1 MSYGGTAAIITS
13 IGLVVGFVTATGSR
27 GALVGSLL
35 IVGLADNITDSLSIH
50 VYQESEGLEGASAF
64 RATVTN
70 WTTRLL
76 VTATFVILAVVA
88 PRLWLAPAAILW
100 GALLLG
106 ALTRALARQR
116 HVSTGRE
123 LGLHLSVAAVVVLL
137 SWAIGTVIGAV
148 FH

>member
-1 MSYGGTAAIITS
+1 MSYGGTAAVITS

-50 VYQESEGLEGASAF
+50 IYQESEGLEAARALRTTAINSA
-64 RATVTN
+64 
-70 WTTRLL
+70 TRLL
-76 VTATFVILAVVA
+76 VTATFVVLAVLV
-88 PRLWLAPAAILW
+88 PRSWLAPAAIIW
-100 GALLLG
+100 GTLLLS
-106 ALTRALARQR
+106 ALTQALARER

-123 LGLHLSVAAVVVLL
+123 LGLHLSVAAAVVFL
-137 SWAIGTVIGAV
+137 SWVIGTVIGSV